1 MISKY
6 MIERQIEK
14 TILKKIRTGKAII
27 LLGPRQT
34 GKTTL
39 LEKIARQTGDY
50 LLIDCDDSLV
60 RSRMENA
67 STEDIRLIIGNHKT
81 VFFDEAQR
89 IKNIGLV
96 LKIITDRFKDVL
108 LLVSGSSS
116 LELLSEINEP
126 LTGRKWEYYLYPISW
141 TELSNNAGHLK
152 SIQQLETR
160 ILFGMYPEVIN
171 NQGNERE
178 ILKQLSGSIL
188 YKDLLSYQGIRKPD
202 LLEKLLRAVALQT
215 GNEVSYNEL
224 ASLLQVDRKT
234 IITYLDLL
242 EKAFVIFRLQA
253 YSGNLRNE
261 ITSTRKI
268 YFYDTGIR
276 NALLANFNP
285 LNIRPDT
292 GALWENFL
300 VSERMKH
307 LHYNGIW
314 ANSFFWRTT
323 ARQEIDYLEERD
335 GKLHAYEFKW
345 NPLKKHRF
353 PATFLNA
360 YPGSSAELISQ
371 NNFSEFIS

>member
-1 MISKY
+1 

-39 LEKIARQTGDY
+39 LEKIASQTGEY
-50 LLIDCDDSLV
+50 LLVDCDDSLV
-60 RSRMENA
+60 RSQMENA
-67 STEDIRLIIGNHKT
+67 STEVIRRIIGNHKI

-89 IKNIGLV
+89 IKNVGLV
-96 LKIITDRFKDVL
+96 LKIITDRFKDVQ

-126 LTGRKWEYYLYPISW
+126 LTGRKWEYFLYPISW
-141 TELSNNAGHLK
+141 TELSNNIGHLK
-152 SIQQLETR
+152 SIQQFETR

-171 NQGNERE
+171 NQGNEKE

-202 LLEKLLRAVALQT
+202 LLEKLLRALALQT

-261 ITSTRKI
+261 ITSARKI

-285 LNIRPDT
+285 LNIRQDT

-300 VSERMKH
+300 ISERMKH

-314 ANSFFWRTT
+314 ANCFFWRTT
-323 ARQEIDYLEERD
+323 GRQEIDYLEERE
-335 GKLHAYEFKW
+335 GNLHAYEFKW
-345 NPLKKHRF
+345 NPVKKNRF
-353 PATFLNA
+353 PVTFLNA
-360 YPGSSAELISQ
+360 YPGSSAEMISQ
-371 NNFSEFIS
+371 NNFTGFIS